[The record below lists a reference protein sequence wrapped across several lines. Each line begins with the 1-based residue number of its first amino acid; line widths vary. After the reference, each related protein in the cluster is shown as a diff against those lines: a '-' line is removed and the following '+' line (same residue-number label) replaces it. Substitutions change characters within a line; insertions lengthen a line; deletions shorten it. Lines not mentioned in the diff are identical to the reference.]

1 MREALEVGRH
11 SQTRQPTSVAAR
23 QATARVEGDLAD
35 LLRELG
41 QFDEAIRLS
50 RSAAATLQEAA
61 DQNSRPLANRLTAA
75 LSGVN
80 LGETLGQAGRRA
92 DAAQV
97 LNRAQERT
105 SGYLKQ
111 TPADPNLRFIQ
122 ARCLHELA
130 VVHAADG
137 DRDQAGGEMGQ
148 AVSSLSKL
156 AEEFPKVISYRRK
169 LAEVLSDAA
178 QIDLSRGNLQA
189 AADGARRSIELL
201 EELDAKQESGVMQKH
216 LANALLV
223 AGEIEHQ
230 RSDVAAA
237 RTYLER
243 ARDSFERA
251 RKFNPDSPK
260 LQGAIKRMDV
270 LATALSP

>member
-1 MREALEVGRH
+1 
-11 SQTRQPTSVAAR
+11 
-23 QATARVEGDLAD
+23 
-35 LLRELG
+35 
-41 QFDEAIRLS
+41 
-50 RSAAATLQEAA
+50 
-61 DQNSRPLANRLTAA
+61 
-75 LSGVN
+75 
-80 LGETLGQAGRRA
+80 
-92 DAAQV
+92 
-97 LNRAQERT
+97 
-105 SGYLKQ
+105 
-111 TPADPNLRFIQ
+111 
-122 ARCLHELA
+122 
-130 VVHAADG
+130 
-137 DRDQAGGEMGQ
+137 
-148 AVSSLSKL
+148 VSSLSKL